1 MQNVDTQNKQKT
13 IADFLFKEAPEAA
26 ISGLY
31 KGMESG
37 VNAIAKGMEFGVGIL
52 SDYVE
57 NPVRNVTLDVAT
69 MGSAKGLKFLGAAG
83 LLNPRLGKES
93 YSVFRGL
100 ENIDASKE
108 SLARLLVGN
117 KIVGGGKKLFGM
129 EQNFPKSTYT
139 TLFPQLAEDYARG
152 RIFKE
157 GARNTPGTVLRFQI
171 PGLYVSDINQKAS
184 QELAQALE
192 RNRMQGLDLI
202 PNYEVKS
209 ILRKYGGAV
218 QGNINEAHLPI
229 FSDVMETARVVAKDP
244 TLSSTLGTIRFREG
258 VPVRFLEDL
267 EFVGGKRTSQETIK
281 RLNDPKRI
289 QEVID
294 FLNKIAR

>member
-1 MQNVDTQNKQKT
+1 MNQNVETKNKQKT
-13 IADFLFKEAPEAA
+13 IADFLFKKAPETA

-31 KGMESG
+31 KGMQ
-37 VNAIAKGMEFGVGIL
+37 AGVGIL

-57 NPVRNVTLDVAT
+57 NPARNISFDIAT
-69 MGSAKGLKFLGAAG
+69 MGSAKALKFLGAAG

-108 SLARLLVGN
+108 SLARLVVGN

-152 RIFKE
+152 RIFKD
-157 GARNTPGTVLRFQI
+157 GARNSPGTVLRFQI
-171 PGLYVSDINQKAS
+171 PGVYVQDINQKAS
-184 QELAQALE
+184 QELVQALE
-192 RNRMQGLDLI
+192 RNRMKGLDLI

-209 ILRKYGGAV
+209 ILRKQGGAV
-218 QGNINEAHLPI
+218 QGNINDANLPI
-229 FSDVMETARVVAKDP
+229 FSDVMETAKVVAQDP

-267 EFVGGKRTSQETIK
+267 EFVGGKRTSKETIK

>member
-1 MQNVDTQNKQKT
+1 MQNVDTKNKQKT
-13 IADFLFKEAPEAA
+13 IADFLLKEAPEAA

-31 KGMESG
+31 KGMQ
-37 VNAIAKGMEFGVGIL
+37 AGVGIL

-57 NPVRNVTLDVAT
+57 NPARNISFDIAT
-69 MGSAKGLKFLGAAG
+69 MGSAKALKFLGAAG

-157 GARNTPGTVLRFQI
+157 GARNSAGTVLRFQI
-171 PGLYVSDINQKAS
+171 PGRYVQNIN
-184 QELAQALE
+184 EQAVKEFEKQLQ
-192 RNRMQGLDLI
+192 RNRMKGLDFI

-218 QGNINEAHLPI
+218 QGNINDANLPV
-229 FSDVMETARVVAKDP
+229 FNDVMETAKVVAQDP

-294 FLNKIAR
+294 FLNRIAK

>member
-1 MQNVDTQNKQKT
+1 MNQNVETKNKQKT
-13 IADFLFKEAPEAA
+13 IADFLLKEAPEAA

-31 KGMESG
+31 
-37 VNAIAKGMEFGVGIL
+37 KGMEFGVGIL

-57 NPVRNVTLDVAT
+57 NPARNISFDIAT
-69 MGSAKGLKFLGAAG
+69 MGSAKALKFLGAAG
-83 LLNPRLGKES
+83 LLNPRLGKQS
-93 YSVFRGL
+93 YSAFRGL

-108 SLARLLVGN
+108 SLARLVVGN

-152 RIFKE
+152 GIFKE
-157 GARNTPGTVLRFQI
+157 GARNSPGTVLRFQI
-171 PGLYVSDINQKAS
+171 PGRYVQDIN
-184 QELAQALE
+184 EQAVKEFEKQLQ
-192 RNRMQGLDLI
+192 RNRMKGLDFL

-218 QGNINEAHLPI
+218 QGNINDANLPV
-229 FSDVMETARVVAKDP
+229 FSDVMETAKVVAKDP
-244 TLSSTLGTIRFREG
+244 TVSSTLGTIRFREG

>member
-1 MQNVDTQNKQKT
+1 MNQNVETKNKQKT
-13 IADFLFKEAPEAA
+13 IADFLLKQAPEAA

-31 KGMESG
+31 KGMQ
-37 VNAIAKGMEFGVGIL
+37 AGVGIL

-57 NPVRNVTLDVAT
+57 NPARNISFDIAT
-69 MGSAKGLKFLGAAG
+69 MGSAKALKFLGAAG

-157 GARNTPGTVLRFQI
+157 GARNSAGTVLRFQI
-171 PGLYVSDINQKAS
+171 PGRYVQNIN
-184 QELAQALE
+184 EQAVKEFEKQLQ
-192 RNRMQGLDLI
+192 RNRMKGLDFI

-218 QGNINEAHLPI
+218 QGNINDANLPV
-229 FSDVMETARVVAKDP
+229 FNDVMETAKVVAQDP

>member
-1 MQNVDTQNKQKT
+1 MQNVDTKNKQKT
-13 IADFLFKEAPEAA
+13 IADFLLKEAPEAA

-31 KGMESG
+31 KGMQ
-37 VNAIAKGMEFGVGIL
+37 AGVGIL

-57 NPVRNVTLDVAT
+57 NPARNISFDIAT
-69 MGSAKGLKFLGAAG
+69 MGSAKALKFLGAAG

-157 GARNTPGTVLRFQI
+157 GARNSAGTVLRFQI
-171 PGLYVSDINQKAS
+171 PGRYVQNIN
-184 QELAQALE
+184 EQAVKEFEKQLQ
-192 RNRMQGLDLI
+192 RNRMKGLDFL

-218 QGNINEAHLPI
+218 QGNINDANLPV
-229 FSDVMETARVVAKDP
+229 FNDVMETAKVVAQDP

-294 FLNKIAR
+294 FLNRIAK

>member
-1 MQNVDTQNKQKT
+1 MMQNVDTQNKQKT

-31 KGMESG
+31 KGMQ
-37 VNAIAKGMEFGVGIL
+37 AGVGIL

-57 NPVRNVTLDVAT
+57 NPARNISFDIAT
-69 MGSAKGLKFLGAAG
+69 MGSAKALKFLGAAG

-129 EQNFPKSTYT
+129 ERDFPKSTYT

-157 GARNTPGTVLRFQI
+157 GARNSAGTVLRFQI
-171 PGLYVSDINQKAS
+171 PGVYVQDINQKAS
-184 QELAQALE
+184 QELIQALE
-192 RNRMQGLDLI
+192 RNRMKGLDLI
-202 PNYEVKS
+202 PNYEVKR
-209 ILRKYGGAV
+209 ILRKQGGAV
-218 QGNINEAHLPI
+218 QGNINDANLPI
-229 FSDVMETARVVAKDP
+229 FSDVMETAKVVAQDP
-244 TLSSTLGTIRFREG
+244 TLRSTLGTIRFREG

-281 RLNDPKRI
+281 RLNDPKRK

>member
-1 MQNVDTQNKQKT
+1 MNQNVETKNKQKT
-13 IADFLFKEAPEAA
+13 IADFLLKEAPEAA

-31 KGMESG
+31 KGMQ
-37 VNAIAKGMEFGVGIL
+37 AGVGIL

-57 NPVRNVTLDVAT
+57 NPARNISFDIAT
-69 MGSAKGLKFLGAAG
+69 MGSAKALKFLGAVG
-83 LLNPRLGKES
+83 LLNPRLGKQS
-93 YSVFRGL
+93 YSAFRGL

-108 SLARLLVGN
+108 SLARLVVGN

-152 RIFKE
+152 RIFKQ
-157 GARNTPGTVLRFQI
+157 GARNSPGTVLRFQI
-171 PGLYVSDINQKAS
+171 PGMYVQDINQKAS

-192 RNRMQGLDLI
+192 RNRMQGLDFI

-218 QGNINEAHLPI
+218 QGNINDANLPI
-229 FSDVMETARVVAKDP
+229 FSDVMETAKVVAQDP
-244 TLSSTLGTIRFREG
+244 TVSSTLGTIRFREG

>member
-1 MQNVDTQNKQKT
+1 MQNVDTKNKQKT
-13 IADFLFKEAPEAA
+13 IADFLLKEAPEAA

-31 KGMESG
+31 KGMQ
-37 VNAIAKGMEFGVGIL
+37 AGVGIL

-57 NPVRNVTLDVAT
+57 NPARNISFDIAT
-69 MGSAKGLKFLGAAG
+69 MGSAKALKFLGAAG

-157 GARNTPGTVLRFQI
+157 GARNSAGTVLRFQI
-171 PGLYVSDINQKAS
+171 PGRYVQNIN
-184 QELAQALE
+184 EQAVKEFEKQLQ
-192 RNRMQGLDLI
+192 RNRMKGLDFI

-218 QGNINEAHLPI
+218 QGNINDANLPV
-229 FSDVMETARVVAKDP
+229 FNDVMETAKVVAQDP